1 MLADGSALDCVKTP
15 EKKLKQNDFWVDLK
29 PGSNGSDIQLGSD
42 KLRCEFEGFL
52 VRFGKE
58 ICGRDCFRP
67 LPPMLGDG
75 QRVDLLKLLFAVREN
90 GGCKVVSDDG
100 LWDLVALESG
110 LLGPNLCSTLKLIYI
125 KYLDLLERWLMRVF
139 DDNEHLM
146 EFQDEIKDFLAKVPD
161 QKKKRKDEA
170 YPNLELEF
178 KEVKSC
184 ADGEGLLALD
194 SKRNVEKISDS
205 KEGVIV
211 LDGDMNGV
219 GDEKKAHIDLG
230 ECVVNLED
238 NGKLFDNDEI
248 EGVVTRLDGGS
259 KCDDVVILDATNAE
273 EESFCRKRKR
283 ESLCGLLNWV
293 VGVAKDPC
301 DPAIGSV
308 PEWSVWKSHGKEEMW
323 KQVLLAREAI
333 FLKRQV
339 ESSADQWQKTQKMH
353 PCMYD
358 DQHGSNYNLRERF
371 KCRKKLLS
379 DKTVSQGRACSES
392 SSASQSEL
400 DKNPCTEGMEDGLDK
415 YLPGTSDLSTAD
427 SAIDKYASAL
437 EKYVPKRIPYG
448 PRFEANVPEW
458 TGVASENE
466 SDPKWLGTQVWPL
479 EKVEHRYLIERD
491 PIGKGRQDSCG
502 CEVPGSIE
510 CVRFHIAEK
519 RLRVKLELGSAF
531 YRWKFDRMGEE
542 VKISWT
548 EEEEKKFEAI
558 LRSTPPPLQKCF
570 WDQIFKIFPTK
581 SRADLVSYYFNVY
594 LLHRRG
600 YQNRVTPNNID
611 SDDEEESGLVTN
623 GNGHEAD
630 KSPNSILYSPK
641 KPYANFR

>member
-1 MLADGSALDCVKTP
+1 
-15 EKKLKQNDFWVDLK
+15 
-29 PGSNGSDIQLGSD
+29 
-42 KLRCEFEGFL
+42 
-52 VRFGKE
+52 
-58 ICGRDCFRP
+58 
-67 LPPMLGDG
+67 
-75 QRVDLLKLLFAVREN
+75 
-90 GGCKVVSDDG
+90 
-100 LWDLVALESG
+100 
-110 LLGPNLCSTLKLIYI
+110 
-125 KYLDLLERWLMRVF
+125 
-139 DDNEHLM
+139 
-146 EFQDEIKDFLAKVPD
+146 
-161 QKKKRKDEA
+161 
-170 YPNLELEF
+170 
-178 KEVKSC
+178 
-184 ADGEGLLALD
+184 
-194 SKRNVEKISDS
+194 
-205 KEGVIV
+205 
-211 LDGDMNGV
+211 
-219 GDEKKAHIDLG
+219 
-230 ECVVNLED
+230 
-238 NGKLFDNDEI
+238 
-248 EGVVTRLDGGS
+248 
-259 KCDDVVILDATNAE
+259 
-273 EESFCRKRKR
+273 
-283 ESLCGLLNWV
+283 
-293 VGVAKDPC
+293 
-301 DPAIGSV
+301 
-308 PEWSVWKSHGKEEMW
+308 
-323 KQVLLAREAI
+323 
-333 FLKRQV
+333 
-339 ESSADQWQKTQKMH
+339 MH

-379 DKTVSQGRACSES
+379 DKTMSQGRACSES

-458 TGVASENE
+458 TGVASEID
-466 SDPKWLGTQVWPL
+466 SKWLGTRVWPL

-531 YRWKFDRMGEE
+531 YQWKFDRMGEE
-542 VKISWT
+542 VKISWA

-594 LLHRRG
+594 LLQRRG